1 MTMVQDA
8 VSITA
13 SLKAMRH
20 RLFDLEISQHSR
32 KKWHTHAALLADSA
46 TLIEMEAD
54 SLDKADRS
62 QIHSLIRKA
71 SEVDSKLK
79 KKIDMAQLQQEM
91 EHVAT
96 ARRRALKSLQKQ
108 MNLLKNRFDG
118 AVEDLVL
125 QLGCNVKKEL
135 NNRPTKKEMAE
146 MVSTLNVRIQSLEN
160 GGQHHGGRH
169 GRRQSIVSGGG
180 QPGDETTTGGQ
191 QATRNS
197 ENGDY
202 VDANGVLR
210 FDTGINDEEDG
221 DDADQFKRMN
231 KKINQMNDMANQRH
245 SMFLAL
251 QHEVLNLKT
260 NQNVV
265 QGQMEQI
272 ELKQKE
278 LSTWKSKQIDPLLTS
293 MKALVEQFE
302 TDGGDRG
309 GDANLRDKNQ
319 QLENHVYYLL
329 EQVDEFKKKSDKTV
343 LDYNVAR
350 NYDKKEIYTNMSKL
364 ERDILKCKDGIDAL
378 EIATTRINDDTKII
392 NNDVLDL
399 WNLGKC
405 SVVVVVWF

>member
-1 MTMVQDA
+1 
-8 VSITA
+8 
-13 SLKAMRH
+13 L
-20 RLFDLEISQHSR
+20 
-32 KKWHTHAALLADSA
+32 
-46 TLIEMEAD
+46 
-54 SLDKADRS
+54 
-62 QIHSLIRKA
+62 
-71 SEVDSKLK
+71 DSKLK

-91 EHVAT
+91 EHEAT

-399 WNLGKC
+399 WNMGKC

>member
-1 MTMVQDA
+1 
-8 VSITA
+8 
-13 SLKAMRH
+13 
-20 RLFDLEISQHSR
+20 
-32 KKWHTHAALLADSA
+32 
-46 TLIEMEAD
+46 
-54 SLDKADRS
+54 
-62 QIHSLIRKA
+62 
-71 SEVDSKLK
+71 
-79 KKIDMAQLQQEM
+79 
-91 EHVAT
+91 
-96 ARRRALKSLQKQ
+96 
-108 MNLLKNRFDG
+108 
-118 AVEDLVL
+118 LVL

-302 TDGGDRG
+302 TGGGDRG